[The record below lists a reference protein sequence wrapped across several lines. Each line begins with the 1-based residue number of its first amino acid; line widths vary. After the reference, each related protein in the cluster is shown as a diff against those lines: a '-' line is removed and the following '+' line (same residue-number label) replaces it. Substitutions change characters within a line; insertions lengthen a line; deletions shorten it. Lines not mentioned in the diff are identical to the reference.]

1 MTRAIS
7 ISHATDS
14 TYVRVCTRATL
25 TSTCAG
31 NLTIGRYRGWPVLVR
46 RVALAAL
53 SPRALL
59 RSMATGQRSR
69 AVEGAGRSVLPL
81 LQVNCWIAE
90 LLTVSRGG
98 VSYLD
103 VREPR
108 LEARPRVLSS
118 IIRPLIVNSVRL

>member
-1 MTRAIS
+1 MCVYAGD
-7 ISHATDS
+7 TDKHMCRQFNHR
-14 TYVRVCTRATL
+14 TV
-25 TSTCAG
+25 
-31 NLTIGRYRGWPVLVR
+31 P
-46 RVALAAL
+46 RVASAGEASSPGGAKSESTAAFH
-53 SPRALL
+53 
-59 RSMATGQRSR
+59 GQRSR
-69 AVEGAGRSVLPL
+69 AVEGAGRRVLPL
-81 LQVNCWIAE
+81 LQVNCWIAG